1 MLTLLDSLMDKYST
15 EILVTLKNGILSSY
29 IFEKKEDNTIKC
41 VCEKENE
48 EFWFKK
54 YSNIISKLD
63 MNTSLYIYM
72 NPFYN
77 IYEGLIVIN
86 YENYYEIMYDIK
98 GDSLT
103 DCLKNLDSKIA
114 YQRRKIRR

>member
-1 MLTLLDSLMDKYST
+1 MNKYST
-15 EILVTLKNGILSSY
+15 EILVTRRKGILNCY
-29 IFEKKEDNTIKC
+29 IFEKKEDNTIEC

-72 NPFYN
+72 NPFYDM
-77 IYEGLIVIN
+77 YEGLVVIN
-86 YENYYEIMYDIK
+86 YGDYYEIMYDEK
-98 GDSLT
+98 GDSLI
-103 DCLKNLDSKIA
+103 DCLKNLDSKIV
-114 YQRRKIRR
+114 YQRRKIKKWR